1 MAKYNA
7 VAPFET
13 FIFIPLDIIGQLF
26 GYFYG
31 RLTSRLLYFANLAIL
46 GCFQDLG
53 ILMTTSVSRIET
65 WKGPGEIFGGKF
77 EKHPVLCLRLEN
89 GSNIRTQLTGN
100 NLLFTNQ

>member
-26 GYFYG
+26 DYFYR
-31 RLTSRLLYFANLAIL
+31 RLTSRLLYFANFADSWLFS
-46 GCFQDLG
+46 GSWNFNDHVGFPDRDL
-53 ILMTTSVSRIET
+53 E
-65 WKGPGEIFGGKF
+65 GPGGNFRREIR
-77 EKHPVLCLRLEN
+77 KHPVLCLRLEN

-100 NLLFTNQ
+100 NLLFTYQ